1 MMTQRI
7 YAVLLAVG
15 FAAGCRGMQED
26 ATASAAE
33 AIEPASNATDSPEIA
48 GLLEGLVGGG
58 PDRDAVEG
66 FRCDSTPQ
74 VANVTVCDKQ
84 FPSEIHLDWTSC
96 SLQPPA
102 PPPGTDTSNL
112 PPPPG
117 GHGGPG
123 GMFQGSSAGTV
134 DVTMQVTLD
143 PSTACG
149 EGEKFQLSESTTFSV
164 QRSGPMGRT
173 MSASGTTT
181 SIAELGAGGPETKTT
196 QLDVTRSF
204 DDGSHDGKS
213 AHLTGTVTVSFDDS
227 SGSMARTLN
236 GTLQAEFS
244 DDNAATIQITDL
256 VRSAPW
262 VCPWPTSGTVV
273 RTDADGTAHTL
284 VYGPACGQAT
294 LDGEDI
300 AMHGPPG
307 GGGCGGVPP
316 PNGGSGGIPGGH

>member
-1 MMTQRI
+1 MTQRI
-7 YAVLLAVG
+7 YVVLLAVG
-15 FAAGCRGMQED
+15 LVAGCRGLQED

-33 AIEPASNATDSPEIA
+33 AIEPASNATDSPEMV
-48 GLLEGLVGGG
+48 GLMDGLIGG
-58 PDRDAVEG
+58 PEMGAAEG

-74 VANVTVCDKQ
+74 VTNVTVCDKQ

-96 SLQPPA
+96 SLQPPP
-102 PPPGTDTSNL
+102 PPPGTDTSSL
-112 PPPPG
+112 PPPP
-117 GHGGPG
+117 PPR
-123 GMFQGSSAGTV
+123 MFEGSSAGAV
-134 DVTMQVTLD
+134 DVTLQVTLD
-143 PSTACG
+143 PSTTCG
-149 EGEKFQLSESTTFSV
+149 EGEQFQLSESTTFSV
-164 QRSGPMGRT
+164 QRTGPMGHT
-173 MSASGTTT
+173 MSASGNTT

-204 DDGSHDGKS
+204 DDGSGDGRS
-213 AHLTGTVTVSFDDS
+213 VHLTGTVTVSFDGS
-227 SGSMARTLN
+227 SGSVTRTIN

-244 DDNAATIQITDL
+244 DGHSATIQITNL

-300 AMHGPPG
+300 TMHGPPG
-307 GGGCGGVPP
+307 GGGCGGLPP
-316 PNGGSGGIPGGH
+316 PSGSGLPGTH

>member
-1 MMTQRI
+1 MRQRI
-7 YAVLLAVG
+7 YAALLVVG

-48 GLLEGLVGGG
+48 GLLDGVMG

-74 VANVTVCDKQ
+74 ITNVTVCDRQ

-112 PPPPG
+112 PPPPSG
-117 GHGGPG
+117 GGPG

-134 DVTMQVTLD
+134 DVTLQVTLD
-143 PSTACG
+143 PSTTCG
-149 EGEKFQLSESTTFSV
+149 AGEKFQLSESTTLSV
-164 QRSGPMGRT
+164 QRTGPFGRT
-173 MSASGTTT
+173 MFVSGNTS

-204 DDGSHDGKS
+204 EDGTGDGRS
-213 AHLTGTVTVSFDDS
+213 MHLTGTVTVSFDGS
-227 SGSMARTLN
+227 SGSTSRTLN
-236 GTLQAEFS
+236 GTLQAELS
-244 DDNAATIQITDL
+244 DGDSSTIQITDL

-273 RTDADGTAHTL
+273 RTGADGTAHTL

-294 LDGEDI
+294 LDGADI
-300 AMHGPPG
+300 TMHGPPG
-307 GGGCGGVPP
+307 GGGCGGMPP
-316 PNGGSGGIPGGH
+316 PSTSGGIPGGH